1 MHSVVRVLAVA
12 GLAAVGFSCADQ
24 SVSGLRARI
33 ALLPIA
39 PAFATAPDGGPDI
52 DVRKIRGVLK
62 NASGTDSAVAEAQV
76 QGDSAILE
84 FLRVTV
90 NGDSTPYH
98 LGVRAFDQNDV
109 VVFAGNQTIQVKPG
123 ENPPAAPTMTYVAP
137 DTAAKSL
144 EIRVG
149 TTSATVANL
158 QWQGAI
164 AGNTTCLN
172 RVPATNPITQVQLSV
187 VGKTQAGADV
197 QGVRVGWTSL
207 DPAVATVDDNG
218 LVRSRCANKS
228 TSVIARTFTDRAD
241 TIAINVSA
249 PPFTLKMSPETASLQ
264 RGTTRQLDARVIDE
278 LGNESSASGITWTT
292 SDASKATVSSSGVV
306 TAIRN
311 GRVQIT
317 ASSGDRST
325 VGIIDVVRP
334 AAASVKVIPQKDT
347 AAVNTIR
354 QFVARAFDAAGQM
367 IADAAEFTWTSSKQ
381 HIATVDS
388 KGAASTKGFFDS
400 TAVLTATIDGK
411 SGTSE
416 LHVVSAL
423 APGTLKGVVYNGST
437 EAPVSGATVA
447 IEGSANSTT
456 TNTTGQ
462 FMLTGVQQGN
472 NITLSAPGYISI
484 TFYDAP
490 AFPNQTIYV
499 DDIPLPPSS
508 TGTGTISGKVIN
520 ALNAQGVSGI
530 TVTAYSGLNAAPSP
544 RRPTVTSVATTTT
557 ASNGTY
563 SFNLAPGAY
572 TFAASGTGYSQAAGI
587 GIVIGGQSRT
597 TGDIILPPTAP
608 NSGLYVVLTWR
619 GPGTNVPTNLDLHFT
634 GPASSTDPT
643 LRYQVHS
650 GNPAFV
656 LSTDTVATIDVPDA
670 AGPGAEVGSI
680 RTAGIP
686 GISRIYVKNVG
697 GVTGSRALADSS
709 DARVDV
715 FQDNRL
721 IATFLPPTGVAGT
734 VWEVFRFDGARITPV
749 TGAVSDP
756 AAPNTLL
763 STIINEQPIAG
774 TTRRK
779 Q

>member
-39 PAFATAPDGGPDI
+39 PAFSTAPDGGPDI
-52 DVRKIRGVLK
+52 DVRTIRGVLR
-62 NASGTDSAVAEAQV
+62 NASGTDSSVAEAQV

-98 LGVRAFDQNDV
+98 LGVKAFDQNDV
-109 VVFAGNQTIQVKPG
+109 VVFEGNQTIQVKPG
-123 ENPPAAPTMTYVAP
+123 DNPPAAPTMTYVAP

-144 EIRVG
+144 EIRIG
-149 TTSATVANL
+149 TTSATAANL

-164 AGNTTCLN
+164 AGNTSCLN
-172 RVPATNPITQVQLSV
+172 RVPATNPTTQVQLSV

-197 QGVRVGWTSL
+197 QNVRVGWTSL
-207 DPAVATVDDNG
+207 DPSVATVSDNG
-218 LVRSRCANKS
+218 LVTSRCSNKT

-249 PPFTLKMSPETASLQ
+249 PAFTLRMNPETAALQ

-278 LGNESSASGITWTT
+278 VGNESSATGITWTT
-292 SDASKATVSSSGVV
+292 SDASKATVSASGVV

-317 ASSGDRST
+317 ASAGDRST

-334 AAASVKVIPQKDT
+334 AAASVKISPQRDT
-347 AAVNTIR
+347 AAINTIR

-367 IADAAEFTWTSSKQ
+367 IADAAEFTWTSSNTSV
-381 HIATVDS
+381 ATIDS
-388 KGAASTKGFFDS
+388 KGVA
-400 TAVLTATIDGK
+400 TAKTVIDTTILSATIDGQT
-411 SGTSE
+411 GTGS
-416 LHVVSAL
+416 LRVVTSL
-423 APGTLKGVVYNGST
+423 PPGTLKGVVYNGST
-437 EAPVSGATVA
+437 DATPVNGATVA
-447 IEGSANSTT
+447 IDGTANSTT
-456 TNTTGQ
+456 TNTAGQ

-490 AFPNQTIYV
+490 AFPGQTIYV

-520 ALNAQGVSGI
+520 ALNTQGVSGI
-530 TVTAYSGLNAAPSP
+530 TVTAFSGLNAAPSP
-544 RRPTVTSVATTTT
+544 RRAATPVATTTT

-572 TFAASGTGYSQAAGI
+572 TFVASGTGYSQSVGI

-608 NSGLYVVLTWR
+608 NSGLYVVLTWD
-619 GPGTNVPTNLDLHFT
+619 GPGPNVPTNLDLHFT
-634 GPASSTDPT
+634 GPASSSDAT

-670 AGPGAEVGSI
+670 VGPGAEVGSI

-697 GVTGSRALADSS
+697 GAAGSKALADSS

-756 AAPNTLL
+756 TTPNVLPTVI
-763 STIINEQPIAG
+763 SETPMAG